1 MNADLVVRHNPA
13 ASRYET
19 EVDGHLALAEYA
31 EEGDR
36 IVFTH
41 TYVPPELRSRGI
53 AEKLVRAALEEARR
67 EGRRIVPQCSY
78 VALFIRRNPE
88 FQPLV
93 AG

>member
-1 MNADLVVRHNPA
+1 MNADLIVRHNPA

>member
-53 AEKLVRAALEEARR
+53 AEKLVRAVLEEAAVGEYGPGIERNGG
-67 EGRRIVPQCSY
+67 GRPDHH
-78 VALFIRRNPE
+78 FW
-88 FQPLV
+88 
-93 AG
+93 

>member
-1 MNADLVVRHNPA
+1 MNADLVVHHNPT

-53 AEKLVRAALEEARR
+53 AEKLVRAVLEEARR